1 MKSSREEVGGRGGE
15 ARGRKEL
22 KEEEGERLHQQS
34 QSRGSLNLT
43 PITVMSRI
51 LMLLLQI

>member
-1 MKSSREEVGGRGGE
+1 MKSSREEVRGGGGV
-15 ARGRKEL
+15 ARGRKEV